1 MRAPTSTS
9 RSRDRRRSSNGSSNA
24 SEAIP
29 HRWRGSSRSRF
40 TGLPCACDTGFRI
53 DPSTRHHQG
62 RGATLILSDTAVCA
76 DCLDHLFDP
85 ADRRYRHPFIA
96 CNDCGP
102 RISHHRAGHITDDT
116 DATLARVLTSLRAGR
131 IVALKGLG
139 GYHLAVGQVMVA
151 ADRTGR
157 ERICA

>member
-1 MRAPTSTS
+1 
-9 RSRDRRRSSNGSSNA
+9 
-24 SEAIP
+24 
-29 HRWRGSSRSRF
+29 
-40 TGLPCACDTGFRI
+40 
-53 DPSTRHHQG
+53 
-62 RGATLILSDTAVCA
+62 VCA